1 VHANALIQPMN
12 IPRAAQRRELPFILK
27 KSYYGLKTYLHRIEN
42 EKQMKRKNNKL
53 CICN

>member
-42 EKQMKRKNNKL
+42 KTDEKRE
-53 CICN
+53 